1 LGPVRPE
8 PPFSPKKMLEM
19 APSECYDCRASPG
32 RQPPGRR
39 FSTAVENSVEKI
51 TALMEPKEKQ
61 NPWNDILRA
70 VETKVDP
77 NSFET
82 WFDPT
87 VFIGQE
93 QDCLYVKVPNAYF
106 RDWLSFHYSNII
118 NECARDLFGKVFDVR
133 YIHDD
138 TPTAFMRRSP
148 EERKTKPGQTVNP
161 NLNPNYTFENFVV
174 GSCNQFAHAAALAV
188 AKNPAKSYNPLY
200 VYGGA
205 GLGKTHL
212 MNAIGHFS
220 IQQNARSKILYV
232 TTEKFMNDLVNHLQ
246 YGKIL
251 EFREKYRS
259 VDLLLMDDIHYLSG
273 RERTKEEFFHTFNH
287 LYDSQK
293 QIVISSDC
301 PPKEIPHLE
310 ERFRSR
316 FEWGLIADLK
326 PPDIETRI
334 AILNKKAEAEAVS
347 LPESVA
353 LYIADKVQT
362 NIRELEGYLRRVIAF
377 ASLKGERI
385 DLDLTKEALKGL
397 LDSSATIVTVEKIQ
411 KLICHR
417 FKIKT
422 SQLKS
427 KNNSPK
433 IAFPRQIA
441 MYLAKEMTHSSL
453 PEIGKKFGGK
463 HHTTVIHSIRKIEK
477 LRADDPEFNK
487 EINSLLA
494 FIQ

>member
-1 LGPVRPE
+1 
-8 PPFSPKKMLEM
+8 
-19 APSECYDCRASPG
+19 
-32 RQPPGRR
+32 
-39 FSTAVENSVEKI
+39 
-51 TALMEPKEKQ
+51 MEPKENQ
-61 NPWNDILRA
+61 NPWIRILEA
-70 VETKVDP
+70 VSAKVDP

-87 VFIGQE
+87 TFIGRD
-93 QDCLYVKVPNAYF
+93 QDCLYIKVPNAYF
-106 RDWLSFHYSNII
+106 RDWLSFHYSNVIG
-118 NECARDLFGKVFDVR
+118 ESCRDLFGKTLDIR
-133 YIHDD
+133 YIHED

-148 EERKTKPGQTVNP
+148 DERKTKQGSPVNP

-174 GSCNQFAHAAALAV
+174 GSCNQFAHAAASAV
-188 AKNPAKSYNPLY
+188 SKNPAKSYNPLY
-200 VYGGA
+200 IYGGA

-212 MNAIGHFS
+212 MNAIGHYAL
-220 IQQNARSKILYV
+220 QQNARAKILYV

-246 YGKIL
+246 YSKVL

-334 AILNKKAEAEAVS
+334 AILKKKAEAEAVS

-362 NIRELEGYLRRVIAF
+362 NIRELEGYMRRVIAF

-397 LDSSATIVTVEKIQ
+397 LDSSSTIVTVEKIQ
-411 KLICHR
+411 KLICHK
-417 FKIKT
+417 FKIKP

-441 MYLAKEMTHSSL
+441 MYLAKDLTNSSL

-477 LRADDPEFNK
+477 MRTDDPEFNK

-494 FIQ
+494 LIQ

>member
-1 LGPVRPE
+1 ME
-8 PPFSPKKMLEM
+8 HE
-19 APSECYDCRASPG
+19 
-32 RQPPGRR
+32 
-39 FSTAVENSVEKI
+39 EKD
-51 TALMEPKEKQ
+51 
-61 NPWNDILRA
+61 NPWLLILRA
-70 VETKVDP
+70 LRAKVDE

-82 WFDPT
+82 WFEPT
-87 VFIGQE
+87 AFIGE
-93 QDCLYVKVPNAYF
+93 EREGLYVKVPNSYF
-106 RDWLSFHYSNII
+106 RDWLTFHYSNLI
-118 NECARDLFGKVFDVR
+118 NEASQELFGKVHEIKYIFDE
-133 YIHDD
+133 
-138 TPTAFMRRSP
+138 TPPSFIRRSP
-148 EERKTKPGQTVNP
+148 EERKTRQGMTVNP
-161 NLNPNYTFENFVV
+161 NLNPNYTFENFIV

-212 MNAIGHFS
+212 MNAIGHLTMV
-220 IQQNARSKILYV
+220 NDPGVKILYI
-232 TTEKFMNDLVNHLQ
+232 TTEKFMNDLINHLQ

-251 EFREKYRS
+251 DFRQKYRS
-259 VDLLLMDDIHYLSG
+259 VDVLLMDDIHYISG

-334 AILNKKAEAEAVS
+334 AILKKKADMEEIS

-353 LYIADKVQT
+353 LYVADKVHS

-377 ASLKGERI
+377 ASLKGAPI
-385 DLDLTKEALKGL
+385 DLDLAKEALKGL
-397 LDSSATIVTVEKIQ
+397 LDAGALVVTVEKIQ
-411 KLICHR
+411 KVVCHR
-417 FKIKT
+417 FKIKLA
-422 SQLKS
+422 QLKS

-433 IAFPRQIA
+433 ISFPRQIA
-441 MYLAKEMTHSSL
+441 MYLAKEMTATSL

-463 HHTTVIHSIRKIEK
+463 HHTTVLHSVRKIDK
-477 LRADDPEFNK
+477 LRETDPEFNK
-487 EINSLLA
+487 EINSLVA

>member
-1 LGPVRPE
+1 MEPE
-8 PPFSPKKMLEM
+8 DKNNPWFEIVH
-19 APSECYDCRASPG
+19 R
-32 RQPPGRR
+32 
-39 FSTAVENSVEKI
+39 VEK
-51 TALMEPKEKQ
+51 
-61 NPWNDILRA
+61 
-70 VETKVDP
+70 KVDA

-87 VFIGQE
+87 TFIGE
-93 QDCLYVKVPNAYF
+93 EGDALYIKVPNSYF
-106 RDWLSFHYSNII
+106 RDWLSFHYSTLIS
-118 NECARDLFGKVFDVR
+118 ECSKEIFGKVYDIKYIFDE
-133 YIHDD
+133 
-138 TPTAFMRRSP
+138 TPSSFIRKSP
-148 EERKTKPGQTVNP
+148 EERKTKQGFLLNP

-174 GSCNQFAHAAALAV
+174 GSCNQFAHAAAIAV

-200 VYGGA
+200 IYGGA

-212 MNAIGHFS
+212 MNAIGQSVLLADH
-220 IQQNARSKILYV
+220 RMKILYI
-232 TTEKFMNDLVNHLQ
+232 TTEKFMNDLINHLQ

-251 EFREKYRS
+251 DFREKYRS
-259 VDLLLMDDIHYLSG
+259 VDVLLMDDIHYLGG

-334 AILNKKAEAEAVS
+334 AILKKKADMEDVA
-347 LPESVA
+347 LNESVA
-353 LYIADKVQT
+353 LYIADKVHS
-362 NIRELEGYLRRVIAF
+362 NIRELEGYLRRVIAYS
-377 ASLKGERI
+377 SLKGEKI
-385 DLDLTKEALKGL
+385 DLDLTKEALRGL
-397 LDSSATIVTVEKIQ
+397 LDSASIQITVDKIQ
-411 KLICHR
+411 KIICHR
-417 FKIKT
+417 FKIKPA
-422 SQLKS
+422 QLKS

-441 MYLAKEMTHSSL
+441 MYLSKELTKSSL
-453 PEIGKKFGGK
+453 PDIGKKFGGK

-477 LRADDPEFNK
+477 MREDDPEFNK
-487 EINSLLA
+487 EINSLIS